1 MFSII
6 CIVLLLLLLLATPRL
21 QAHILPDGAYMRK
34 ERTSMINGIFIW
46 IVFLSHMR
54 GYGMNLFGTDL
65 LVAKGIGLL
74 GQCCVATFFF
84 YSGFG
89 IMSSLQRKGRRY
101 ALQLITR
108 RFPMLLLHMTIAVC
122 LFWVLQTFYGKQYG
136 LTHVLLSFVGWSN
149 LGNSS
154 WFIFISLT
162 SYLLIV
168 ASYILCRK
176 AGESAVA
183 IFTAF
188 LLLFVIFFVRHRGSW
203 WYDTCLCIPAGMLFC
218 IWRPVIE
225 STIAKL
231 CIPAWIWGIIL
242 VPVSLCLYNFM
253 PWRPYYNNL
262 SAILFAFGVTLVFS
276 CISLRTVPDF
286 LRWSGGPALF
296 YLFIFQRIPMIIGAN
311 ADWNHEHLFL
321 YQMFAFVCTLL
332 MAVVCTR
339 IFPKLDEFLWNQK
352 TVCSKRPQC

>member
-154 WFIFISLT
+154 WFIFISLI

-242 VPVSLCLYNFM
+242 VPVSLCLYSFM